1 MTASDIDR
9 LATAHVA
16 LTNRLLSDSYWY
28 EDFMT
33 GVASLLAL
41 AAQSFAAVAV
51 EQAEKLRRLE
61 NRDADADVLIA
72 TQKDIIA
79 AEKARADG
87 LQNRRDNLAHQFDNL
102 VAQCRNLIESNK
114 DLRRREEQE
123 RMLSGYANTELADMT
138 VMWAEEKSR
147 ADEAEELLDTAD
159 DLLGRAIFAYGA
171 DENRYIAFLKRRS
184 QEKP

>member
-1 MTASDIDR
+1 MSSAIET
-9 LATAHVA
+9 LWEMG
-16 LTNRLLSDSYWY
+16 LLPSGVGFMFTEWAKSQRRQDDY
-28 EDFMT
+28 EQ
-33 GVASLLAL
+33 ACEQL
-41 AAQSFAAVAV
+41 AAVAV

-102 VAQCRNLIESNK
+102 VAQRRNLIESNK